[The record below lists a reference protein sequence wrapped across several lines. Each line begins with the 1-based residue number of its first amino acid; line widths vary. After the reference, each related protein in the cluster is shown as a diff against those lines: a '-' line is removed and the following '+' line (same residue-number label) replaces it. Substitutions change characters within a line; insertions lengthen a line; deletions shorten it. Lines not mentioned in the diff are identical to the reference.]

1 MKLIKK
7 YISEGDIGV
16 NFSDIVLE
24 MDEYPEEPNVCC
36 KIETGNSKYD
46 LMYIGNK
53 TFKLLS
59 VNDDYSKVLKKN
71 DLKKGL
77 EVIQYECKSDQKK

>member
-59 VNDDYSKVLKKN
+59 VLNLPNCY
-71 DLKKGL
+71 
-77 EVIQYECKSDQKK
+77 

>member
-36 KIETGNSKYD
+36 KIETGNFKYD

>member
-7 YISEGDIGV
+7 YTSSGDIGH

-24 MDEYPEEPNVCC
+24 MDEYPSESNVCC

-46 LMYIGNK
+46 FIYVGNK

-59 VNDDYSKVLKKN
+59 VNDDYSRVLKSN